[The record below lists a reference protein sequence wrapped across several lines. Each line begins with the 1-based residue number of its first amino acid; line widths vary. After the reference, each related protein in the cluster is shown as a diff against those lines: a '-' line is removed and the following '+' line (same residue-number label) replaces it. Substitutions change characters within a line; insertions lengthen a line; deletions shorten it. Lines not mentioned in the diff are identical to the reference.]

1 MFVGLSSV
9 ERFFDIL
16 SLNSSEVPINV
27 DLEIVDFIS
36 PEEVNSMLAVVKGTF
51 LFNDITI
58 PFGIQGNFH
67 FL

>member
-1 MFVGLSSV
+1 MFVGLRSV
-9 ERFFDIL
+9 ERFFGIL

-51 LFNDITI
+51 SFNDITI